1 MSNEIIKAKTFKEK
15 WEIYTNLF
23 WSPIFNCIDEDKILF
38 SEKSIILWGW
48 IPYKE
53 YIKSKFY
60 TLGTLK
66 VNNHELN
73 VYFYC
78 RMSNKEFNHFF
89 FVNTVDSKNNIL
101 NSHDFKLDIDRLFLK
116 KLHLKNLS
124 IYKIFN
130 HPYSINC
137 WEAMLEEFGK

>member
-23 WSPIFNCIDEDKILF
+23 WSPIFDYIDEEKILF

-48 IPYKE
+48 VPYTE

-60 TLGTLK
+60 KFGTLK
-66 VNNHELN
+66 VKNQELN

-78 RMSNKEFNHFF
+78 RKSEEEFYHFF
-89 FVNTVDSKNNIL
+89 FVNTIDSKNNIL
-101 NSHDFKLDIDRLFLK
+101 YSHDFQLDMDRLFLK
-116 KLHLKNLS
+116 KLNLKNLS

-130 HPYSINC
+130 HTYSLNC
-137 WEAMLEEFGK
+137 WDAMLEEFGK